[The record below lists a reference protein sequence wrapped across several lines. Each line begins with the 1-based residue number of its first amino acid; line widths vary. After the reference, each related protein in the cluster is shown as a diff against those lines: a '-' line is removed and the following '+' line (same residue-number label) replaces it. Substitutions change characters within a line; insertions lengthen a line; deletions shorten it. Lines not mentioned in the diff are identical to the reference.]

1 VHEYLIFSEEYD
13 ILIKVL
19 VKEVTE
25 MGEQQVNMPIGQDVA
40 SYLGVRS
47 PEDVRAL
54 GKEDIPVLCRKL
66 RRVLIEQTQRTGG
79 HLASNL
85 GVVEMTVAIHRVFHA
100 PVDQIVF
107 DVGHQ
112 SYVHKLLTGRADAF
126 ATLRTPGGLSGFPR
140 RDESEYDAFGTGHA
154 STSLSAALGLARAA
168 KMSGSGAYT
177 VVVLGDGALTGGM
190 IHEALNNCEDDLKL
204 IIILNENEMSIS
216 KNEGHYA
223 QLLTRLR
230 TSRPYYN
237 TKSALSK
244 TLSHVPVVGKPLKE
258 GLVQI
263 KRGVKRVLY
272 SNNYFESMGLNYFG
286 PVDGHDEPLIEHL
299 LRAAKG
305 KKGSSIIHVKTTKGR
320 GYAPAEQNP
329 SLYHGIAPMGMET
342 TGNTFSHTFGKT
354 LTDLAGQN
362 ERICA
367 ITAAMREGTGL
378 VPFANTYPDR
388 FFDVGIAEEHAV
400 TFAAGLSVGGYTPV
414 VAIYSTFLQR
424 SYDQILHDVA
434 LQRLPVLFA
443 IDRAG
448 LNAADGLTHHG
459 IYDVAFLS
467 DIPAMEIWHPLTTAS
482 LSSRLTS
489 LLTDGLATS
498 TAIRYH
504 SGGDDADLVALAARM
519 TPLSDGL
526 FADFDV
532 THPPK
537 TVVVTYGRETV
548 HALRAIEACG
558 GDTGL
563 VVAEKLRPASAL
575 TDALAAMAEKGV
587 SKLVLC
593 EEGIC
598 SGGFAM
604 TLATDLATRLLAT
617 QMPTLRIVAID
628 SDRTLANPKPGQSV
642 FDAAGIGEKDILRAI
657 QE

>member
-1 VHEYLIFSEEYD
+1 
-13 ILIKVL
+13 
-19 VKEVTE
+19 
-25 MGEQQVNMPIGQDVA
+25 MGEEQMNMPIGQDVS

-47 PEDVRAL
+47 PEDVSAMSR
-54 GKEDIPVLCRKL
+54 EDIPALCRKL
-66 RRVLIEQTQRTGG
+66 RRVIIEQTRRTGG

-100 PVDQIVF
+100 PVDHIVF

-126 ATLRTPGGLSGFPR
+126 WTLRTPGGLSGFPR

-168 KMSGSGAYT
+168 KMSGSEAYT

-190 IHEALNNCEDDLKL
+190 IHEALNNCESDLRL
-204 IIILNENEMSIS
+204 IVILNENEMSIS
-216 KNEGHYA
+216 KNEGRFA
-223 QLLTRLR
+223 RLLTKLR
-230 TSRPYYN
+230 TSQGYSN
-237 TKSALSK
+237 TKSALER
-244 TLSHVPVVGKPLKE
+244 TLSHIPLVGEPVKN
-258 GLVQI
+258 GLSQV
-263 KRGVKRVLY
+263 KKGLKRVLY

-286 PVDGHDEPLIEHL
+286 PADGHDEALMEQL
-299 LRAAKG
+299 LRTAKQ
-305 KKGSSIIHVKTTKGR
+305 KGGCSIIHVKTIKGK
-320 GYAPAEQNP
+320 GYPPAEQNP
-329 SLYHGIAPMGMET
+329 ALYHGLASQGSKAE
-342 TGNTFSHTFGKT
+342 GATFSETFGQA

-378 VPFANTYPDR
+378 VPFAAVHPDR

-400 TFAAGLSVGGYTPV
+400 TFAAGLSAGDYTPV
-414 VAIYSTFLQR
+414 VAVYSTFLQR

-434 LQRLPVLFA
+434 LQSLPVLFA

-467 DIPAMEIWHPLTTAS
+467 DIPAMEIWHPLTTES
-482 LSSRLTS
+482 LRSRLTS
-489 LLTDGLATS
+489 LLTDGLS
-498 TAIRYH
+498 VPTAIRYH
-504 SGGDDADLVALAARM
+504 SGGDSEEIMALAARM

-532 THPPK
+532 EHPPK
-537 TVVVTYGRETV
+537 TVVVTHGRETIQ
-548 HALRAIEACG
+548 ALRAIEACG
-558 GDTGL
+558 ESVGL
-563 VVAEKLRPASAL
+563 VVAEKLRPATAL
-575 TDALAAMAEKGV
+575 TDALVAMAEKGV

-593 EEGIC
+593 EEGIR

-604 TLATDLATRLLAT
+604 TLATDLATRIPKN
-617 QMPTLRIVAID
+617 QMPILRIVAID
-628 SDRTLANPKPGQSV
+628 NDHVTPDPKVGESI
-642 FDAAGIGEKDILRAI
+642 FDATGIGEKDILRAI

>member
-1 VHEYLIFSEEYD
+1 MSN
-13 ILIKVL
+13 
-19 VKEVTE
+19 
-25 MGEQQVNMPIGQDVA
+25 EQTNMPIGQDIA

-54 GKEDIPVLCRKL
+54 DKKDIPILCRKL
-66 RRVLIEQTQRTGG
+66 RRVLIEGTQRTGG

-100 PVDQIVF
+100 PTDHIVF

-126 ATLRTPGGLSGFPR
+126 STLRTPGGLSGFPR

-168 KMSGSGAYT
+168 KMSGSEAYT
-177 VVVLGDGALTGGM
+177 VAILGDGALTGGM
-190 IHEALNNCEDDLKL
+190 IHEALNNCEKNLRL

-216 KNEGHYA
+216 RNEGHYA
-223 QLLTRLR
+223 GLLTRLR
-230 TSRPYYN
+230 TSRPYYT

-244 TLSHVPVVGKPLKE
+244 TLSHVPLVGEPLKS
-258 GLVQI
+258 GLVQV

-286 PVDGHDEPLIEHL
+286 PVDGHNEAQIEHL
-299 LRAAKG
+299 LRAAKN
-305 KKGSSIIHVKTTKGR
+305 KKGSSIIHVKTTKGK

-329 SLYHGIAPMGMET
+329 SLYHGLAPMGSKTEGAT
-342 TGNTFSHTFGKT
+342 HSEIFGKT
-354 LTDLAGQN
+354 LCEMAAQN

-378 VPFANTYPDR
+378 VPFAEAHPDR

-400 TFAAGLSVGGYTPV
+400 TFAAGLAVGGYTPV
-414 VAIYSTFLQR
+414 VAVYSTFLQR

-434 LQRLPVLFA
+434 LQGLPVLFA

-459 IYDVAFLS
+459 IYDVAFLG

-489 LLTDGLATS
+489 LLSAGLS
-498 TAIRYH
+498 NPTAIRYH
-504 SGGDDADLVALAARM
+504 SGADSEELVALAAHM

-526 FADFDV
+526 YADFD
-532 THPPK
+532 TEHPPK
-537 TVVVTYGRETV
+537 TVVVTYGRET
-548 HALRAIEACG
+548 LRALHAIAACG
-558 GDTGL
+558 ESVGL
-563 VVAEKLRPASAL
+563 VVAEKLRPAKAL
-575 TDALAAMAEKGV
+575 IDALVAMAEKGT

-593 EEGIC
+593 EEGIR
-598 SGGFAM
+598 SGGFAA
-604 TLATDLATRLLAT
+604 TLATDLATRIPKD
-617 QMPTLRIVAID
+617 QMPTLRIVVID
-628 SDRTLANPKPGQSV
+628 NDRITPDPKAGESI
-642 FDAAGIGEKDILRAI
+642 FDATGIGEKDILRAI

>member
-1 VHEYLIFSEEYD
+1 
-13 ILIKVL
+13 
-19 VKEVTE
+19 
-25 MGEQQVNMPIGQDVA
+25 MGEEQMNMPIASDVS
-40 SYLGVRS
+40 SYLGVGL
-47 PEDVRAL
+47 PEELKAL
-54 GKEDIPVLCRKL
+54 PESEVQALCQRL
-66 RRVLIEQTQRTGG
+66 RRVLVEQTRRTGG

-100 PVDQIVF
+100 PVDHIVF

-126 ATLRTPGGLSGFPR
+126 WTLRTPGGLSGFPR

-168 KMSGSGAYT
+168 KMSGSEAYT

-190 IHEALNNCEDDLKL
+190 IHEALNNCESDLRL
-204 IIILNENEMSIS
+204 IVILNENEMSIS
-216 KNEGHYA
+216 KNEGRFA
-223 QLLTRLR
+223 RLLTKLR
-230 TSRPYYN
+230 TSRGYSN
-237 TKSALSK
+237 TKSALER
-244 TLSHVPVVGKPLKE
+244 TLSHIPLVGEPVKN
-258 GLVQI
+258 GLSQV
-263 KRGVKRVLY
+263 KKGLKRVLY

-286 PVDGHDEPLIEHL
+286 PADGHDEALMEQL
-299 LRAAKG
+299 LRTAKQ
-305 KKGSSIIHVKTTKGR
+305 KGGCSIIHVKTIKGK
-320 GYAPAEQNP
+320 GYPPAEQNP
-329 SLYHGIAPMGMET
+329 ALYHGLASQGSKAEGT
-342 TGNTFSHTFGKT
+342 TFSETFGQA

-378 VPFANTYPDR
+378 VPFAMAHPDR

-400 TFAAGLSVGGYTPV
+400 TFAAGLSAGGYIPV
-414 VAIYSTFLQR
+414 VAVYSTFLQR

-434 LQRLPVLFA
+434 LQSLPVLFA

-467 DIPAMEIWHPLTTAS
+467 DIPDMEIWHPLTTES
-482 LSSRLTS
+482 LRSRLTS
-489 LLTDGLATS
+489 FLTDGLS
-498 TAIRYH
+498 VPTAIRYH
-504 SGGDDADLVALAARM
+504 SGGDSEEIMALAARM

-532 THPPK
+532 EHPPK
-537 TVVVTYGRETV
+537 TVVVTYGRETIQ
-548 HALRAIEACG
+548 ALRAIEACG
-558 GDTGL
+558 ESVGL
-563 VVAEKLRPASAL
+563 VVAEKLRPATAL
-575 TDALAAMAEKGV
+575 TDALVAMAEKGV

-593 EEGIC
+593 EEGIR

-604 TLATDLATRLLAT
+604 TLATDLATRIPT
-617 QMPTLRIVAID
+617 DQMPTLRIVAID
-628 SDRTLANPKPGQSV
+628 NDRITPDPTAGQSI
-642 FDAAGIGEKDILRAI
+642 FDATGIGEKDILRAI